1 MFPLGQERSEVKASG
16 EDVGP
21 VPSGILS
28 ERGNES
34 RETRNPFYSA
44 KRLDVGESMEAVNG
58 KTDQYEPAVCQ
69 GASLYCRDADS
80 GYRLS

>member
-16 EDVGP
+16 EDVRP

-44 KRLDVGESMEAVNG
+44 KRLDVGEFMLFPV
-58 KTDQYEPAVCQ
+58 PAI
-69 GASLYCRDADS
+69 GLFENA
-80 GYRLS
+80 

>member
-1 MFPLGQERSEVKASG
+1 MLPLGQERSEVKASG
-16 EDVGP
+16 EDVRP

-44 KRLDVGESMEAVNG
+44 KRLDVGEFMRFLRFFLMFASYCLLVKKWRSML
-58 KTDQYEPAVCQ
+58 KK
-69 GASLYCRDADS
+69 S
-80 GYRLS
+80 

>member
-1 MFPLGQERSEVKASG
+1 VR
-16 EDVGP
+16 P

-44 KRLDVGESMEAVNG
+44 KRLDVGEFILSMNTFRALRESRV
-58 KTDQYEPAVCQ
+58 TRVRE
-69 GASLYCRDADS
+69 
-80 GYRLS
+80 RL

>member
-1 MFPLGQERSEVKASG
+1 MLPLGQERSEVKASG
-16 EDVGP
+16 EDVRP

-44 KRLDVGESMEAVNG
+44 KRLDVGEFII
-58 KTDQYEPAVCQ
+58 
-69 GASLYCRDADS
+69 S
-80 GYRLS
+80 GRGHWIRKVSQR